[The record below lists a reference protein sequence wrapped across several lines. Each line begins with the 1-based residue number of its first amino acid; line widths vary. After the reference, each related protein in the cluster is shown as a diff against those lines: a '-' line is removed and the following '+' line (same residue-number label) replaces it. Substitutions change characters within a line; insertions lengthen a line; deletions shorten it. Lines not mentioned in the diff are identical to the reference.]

1 MLGLKLNKKAP
12 PSAGL
17 FIRGKILIMCKIK
30 KWLQHEKDASDN
42 PNMGINLRWFLFIV
56 IFLGQLG
63 PILTAFN
70 AWWDGK
76 TLTTEIINQASQ
88 GNFLLFTT
96 ALLASSSYFIVKEYI
111 NGTEIKNR
119 AKKSRTLLYAAILGF
134 ASAIT
139 AFKLIQNPIFSGC
152 LQFIV
157 HWLIYALS
165 ILTSI
170 NLWNIETEESAKAE
184 VQRWGKNSEKI
195 TQLSSSSDST
205 SSGLKI

>member
-1 MLGLKLNKKAP
+1 
-12 PSAGL
+12 
-17 FIRGKILIMCKIK
+17 MCKIK
-30 KWLQHEKDASDN
+30 KLVQHDKDASDN
-42 PNMGINLRWFLFIV
+42 SPNMGINLRWFLFIV

-76 TLTTEIINQASQ
+76 ILTTEIINQASQ

-96 ALLASSSYFIVKEYI
+96 ALLASSSYFIIKEYI

-134 ASAIT
+134 TSAIT
-139 AFKLIQNPIFSGC
+139 AFKLIQNPVFSGC
-152 LQFIV
+152 LQLIV

-184 VQRWGKNSEKI
+184 VQKWGKNSEKI

>member
-1 MLGLKLNKKAP
+1 
-12 PSAGL
+12 
-17 FIRGKILIMCKIK
+17 MCKIK
-30 KWLQHEKDASDN
+30 KLVQHDKDASDN
-42 PNMGINLRWFLFIV
+42 SPNMGINLRWFLFIV

-76 TLTTEIINQASQ
+76 ILTTEIINQASQ

-96 ALLASSSYFIVKEYI
+96 ALLASSSYFIIKEYI

-134 ASAIT
+134 TSDIT
-139 AFKLIQNPIFSGC
+139 AFKLIQNPVFSGC
-152 LQFIV
+152 LQLIV

-184 VQRWGKNSEKI
+184 VQKWGKNSEKI